1 MRVRPQAHF
10 VYRGGARCRAQA
22 EPTGRTLRQHCRSCL
37 LHPIN
42 SSRPRSKNGENYHFM
57 YCRPAGVGHWAEQS
71 SKCQE
76 CTHLTTSTYLS
87 GWEPSVPRQRERGGA
102 VQRPPYPAREV
113 GRRGA
118 RIGSQRDSK
127 HSEETQTQTVLF
139 KRTPIAVCPRGVTRI
154 FPPREADSAQAFFA
168 RADK

>member
-1 MRVRPQAHF
+1 MARSAPRPTA
-10 VYRGGARCRAQA
+10 
-22 EPTGRTLRQHCRSCL
+22 TGHSSCL

-42 SSRPRSKNGENYHFM
+42 SPRPRSKNGENYHFM

-154 FPPREADSAQAFFA
+154 FPSREERPIPRRNGWVVGLGGSLYT
-168 RADK
+168 